1 MAEVQSPQKADL
13 FSLRHTCEH
22 ILTTAMIRI
31 YGLDEIK
38 MAMGPAIENGFYFDF
53 ETDLKIT
60 ESDFPQIE
68 EEMKKIIKEN
78 WMVQQVNVSF
88 EVAQNFF
95 KNNIYKLEMI
105 QDLVKKDKM
114 ISFYLMGKKENLEK
128 VADLSEKT
136 FEDCF
141 KLGVFVDL
149 CKGPH
154 IKFVKKIKAFKLMSV
169 AGAYWRGDEKNK
181 MLTRIYG
188 TAFFKKEELDEY
200 ITQLEEAKKRDHRK
214 LGKDLELF
222 TYDDEVG
229 QGLTLWLPKGAF
241 VRHKVMEFALN
252 TYLENGYQI
261 VSTPNIASSKLWQH
275 SGHLDFYGD
284 SMYGSFGIDDEE
296 YRLKPMNCPFH
307 VKIFQSALRSYKE
320 LPIRYTEMGT
330 VYRYERS
337 GTLHGLT
344 RVRGFTQ
351 DDAHIICTPD
361 QLDEE
366 INRALNLTKYILTH
380 FGFKDLEVNLSIRDQ
395 KKKDKFIG
403 SDEEWE
409 QAQNALIK
417 ALKKAGF
424 ADYVIDEGGAVFY
437 GPKIDIKVSDSLNRK
452 WQLSTIQVDFN
463 LPGRFKMSYIDKDG
477 QKKVPFMIHRALLG
491 SLERFMGVYIEHTA
505 GAFPF
510 WLSPVQVKIL
520 PITDEQNEYGQKIQ
534 ELLKKNGFRVEI
546 NDKSEPLN
554 AKIKEAQIQ
563 KIPYMIVL
571 GKKEV
576 ENQEVTIR
584 NRDSKK
590 QEVIKE
596 NELVKFFQDNM

>member
-1 MAEVQSPQKADL
+1 MAENQVQAKSDL

-22 ILTTAMIRI
+22 VLTTAILRI
-31 YGLDEIK
+31 FGLENIT
-38 MAMGPAIENGFYFDF
+38 MAMGPAVDNGFYFDF
-53 ETDLKIT
+53 DTNLKL
-60 ESDFPQIE
+60 SKDDFPKIE
-68 EEMKKIIKEN
+68 EEMKKVVKEN
-78 WMVQQVNVSF
+78 WIIEQVDVEI
-88 EVAQNFF
+88 EVAKNFF
-95 KNNIYKLEMI
+95 ENNSYKL
-105 QDLVKKDKM
+105 DLIDKLAKKETKV
-114 ISFYLMGKKENLEK
+114 SFYLMGKKENLEK
-128 VADLSEKT
+128 NKNLKNKT
-136 FEDCF
+136 FEDLF
-141 KLGVFVDL
+141 NNDVFVDL

-154 IKFVKKIKAFKLMSV
+154 LKFVKKIKAFKLMSI
-169 AGAYWRGDEKNK
+169 AGAYWHGDEKNK

-188 TAFFKKEELDEY
+188 TAFSKKEDLENY
-200 ITQLEEAKKRDHRK
+200 VQQIEEAKKRDHRK
-214 LGKDLELF
+214 LGRDLKLF
-222 TYDDEVG
+222 TCDDEVG
-229 QGLTLWLPKGAF
+229 QGLILWLPKGAF
-241 VRHKVMEFALN
+241 VKHKVMEFALN

-261 VSTPNIASSKLWQH
+261 VSTPNIASSKLWKH
-275 SGHLDFYGD
+275 SGHLDFYAD
-284 SMYGSFGIDDEE
+284 SMYESFGIDDEE

-307 VKIFQSALRSYKE
+307 VKIFQSDLRSYKE

-361 QLDEE
+361 QLDDE
-366 INRALNLTKYILTH
+366 INRALELTKYILTY

-424 ADYVIDEGGAVFY
+424 ADYVTDEGGAVFY
-437 GPKIDIKVSDSLNRK
+437 GPKIDVKVSDSLNRK

-463 LPGRFKMSYIDKDG
+463 LPGRFKMEYVDKDG
-477 QKKVPFMIHRALLG
+477 KKKVPFMIHRALLG

-510 WLSPVQVKIL
+510 WLSFIQIKIL
-520 PITDEQNEYGQKIQ
+520 PITDEQNKYAQEIQ
-534 ELLKKNGFRVEI
+534 DLLKKNGFRVEV

-554 AKIKEAQIQ
+554 AKIKDAQIQ
-563 KIPYMIVL
+563 KIPYMMVL

-576 ENQEVTIR
+576 ENGEATIR
-584 NRDSKK
+584 SRDNKK
-590 QEVIKE
+590 QEVVSKNDLI
-596 NELVKFFQDNM
+596 KFFQNKL